1 MKKKIVLYLFLFFLG
16 YQKNM
21 AQINQKD
28 SIDLVIDLVKIDFKK
43 YDFNHFSKEFGK
55 KNLLNPTFV
64 IWEKNDIV
72 TWNEIFQSDIEVDSL
87 ENLNDSTKLIH
98 KISKRKLY
106 KKSNLNIV
114 QVSYTLPYQI
124 KDTEFFIFVK
134 KKKFKVIRE
143 TLYVKEFCV
152 YQRRGN
158 EWINIISVNDFILY

>member
-55 KNLLNPTFV
+55 KKFLNPTFV
-64 IWEKNDIV
+64 IWEKDDIV

-87 ENLNDSTKLIH
+87 ENLNDVSPPFLRQFKSRLFLI
-98 KISKRKLY
+98 
-106 KKSNLNIV
+106 
-114 QVSYTLPYQI
+114 
-124 KDTEFFIFVK
+124 
-134 KKKFKVIRE
+134 
-143 TLYVKEFCV
+143 
-152 YQRRGN
+152 
-158 EWINIISVNDFILY
+158 